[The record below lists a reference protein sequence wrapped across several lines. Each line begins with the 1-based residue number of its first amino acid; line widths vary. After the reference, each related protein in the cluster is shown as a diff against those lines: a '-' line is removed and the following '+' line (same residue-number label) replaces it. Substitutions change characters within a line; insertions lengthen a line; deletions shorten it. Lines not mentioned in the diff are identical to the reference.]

1 MQDLAPCPTTFH
13 NLWKSSGIFGTLQK
27 LSLSLQHMH
36 ISTFG
41 KFGRFNLDLM
51 ILYKTSRL
59 CHFWEPAVESI
70 LAFPFHKNI
79 MEKKKANNFSFH
91 VCDVSWI
98 FKIRQLKALYWH
110 SQLLLNIPHICRPL
124 VSWLSSLFFCR
135 TLLKLGSLLWPEN
148 IPLLVCCS
156 YGFIGCMRIVLQEHC
171 GNIHVLKC

>member
-13 NLWKSSGIFGTLQK
+13 NLWKSSGIFGPLQK

-36 ISTFG
+36 TLNFG

-59 CHFWEPAVESI
+59 CNFWEPAIESI
-70 LAFPFHKNI
+70 LAI
-79 MEKKKANNFSFH
+79 MEKKKASNLSFH

-110 SQLLLNIPHICRPL
+110 SQPLLNIPHICRPL
-124 VSWLSSLFFCR
+124 VSSLIFVFCR

>member
-1 MQDLAPCPTTFH
+1 
-13 NLWKSSGIFGTLQK
+13 
-27 LSLSLQHMH
+27 MH

-59 CHFWEPAVESI
+59 CNFWEPAVESI
-70 LAFPFHKNI
+70 LAFPFYKLWK
-79 MEKKKANNFSFH
+79 KKKANNFSFH

-98 FKIRQLKALYWH
+98 FKIKQLKALYLH
-110 SQLLLNIPHICRPL
+110 SQPSHFISHICRPL
-124 VSWLSSLFFCR
+124 VRSLILVSCR

-171 GNIHVLKC
+171 GNIHSVLKCWYQKKYDMSWLFSYSTSLLT